1 MQNAVASGGAPL
13 AVPERKPARP
23 VGFIRGPADHT
34 IRMPVRPSTF
44 SIVARDPETDAVGI
58 AVQSKFVGVGAVV
71 PFASA
76 DAGAIATQSYANVA
90 YGPDGLDLLRE
101 GHDAAEVVERLTDG
115 DDEAPSRQVGVVG
128 ADGSV
133 AAFTGGEC
141 HDYAGDLQGEQYTV
155 QGNILE
161 NAETLT
167 AMAEAFEEADG
178 GLPERLIAA
187 LHAGNEAGGD
197 KRGEQ
202 AAALYVA
209 KPEGGYDGRSDRWV
223 DVRVDDHDAPI
234 DELERVFKLY
244 DVTLLEREAPADTRE
259 LTGETAAAVAAAL
272 ADLGF
277 LDDAVGAVDADD
289 GSAPF
294 GEAEREALE
303 TFRGMNNFENHP
315 VPVLEDALARGWA
328 DADGEGEDRLV
339 DAVWHGLSRLERV

>member
-1 MQNAVASGGAPL
+1 MAASVGTLPT
-13 AVPERKPARP
+13 
-23 VGFIRGPADHT
+23 GFIRDPPDHT
-34 IRMPVRPSTF
+34 ISMPPRPSTF
-44 SIVARDPETDAVGI
+44 SIVARDPETDAVGV
-58 AVQSKFVGVGAVV
+58 AVQSKFIGVGAVV
-71 PFASA
+71 PFVSA
-76 DAGAIATQSYANVA
+76 DAGAVATQSYANVA

-101 GHDAAEVVERLTDG
+101 GHDAAEVVERLTES

-133 AAFTGGEC
+133 AAFTGDEC
-141 HDYAGDLQGEQYTV
+141 HDHAGDLQGDHYTV

-167 AMAEAFEEADG
+167 AMAETFEETTG

-202 AAALYVA
+202 SAALYVA
-209 KPEGGYDGRSDRWV
+209 KPEGGYDGRNDRWV

-244 DVTLLEREAPADTRE
+244 DVTLLEREAPEDTRE
-259 LTGETAAAVAAAL
+259 LTGETGAAVAAAL
-272 ADLGF
+272 ADLGY
-277 LDDAVGAVDADD
+277 LDAAVSDERPADSEVDADD
-289 GSAPF
+289 AEPF
-294 GEAEREALE
+294 GEAEREAIE

-315 VPVLEDALARGWA
+315 VPVLEDALARGWD
-328 DADGEGEDRLV
+328 DAAGEGEDRLV
-339 DAVWHGLSRLERV
+339 DAVWHGLSRLDRK

>member
-1 MQNAVASGGAPL
+1 MS
-13 AVPERKPARP
+13 PATD
-23 VGFIRGPADHT
+23 GSN
-34 IRMPVRPSTF
+34 RMPVRPSTF
-44 SIVARDPETDAVGI
+44 SIVARDPETDAVGV

-101 GHDAAEVVERLTDG
+101 GHDAAAVVERLTDE
-115 DDEAPSRQVGVVG
+115 DEEAPSRQVGVVG

-133 AAFTGGEC
+133 AAFTGDEC
-141 HDYAGDLQGEQYTV
+141 HDHAGDRQGDHYTV

-161 NAETLT
+161 NAATLD
-167 AMAEAFEEADG
+167 AMAEAFEAADG

-202 AAALYVA
+202 SAALYVA
-209 KPEGGYDGRSDRWV
+209 KPEGGYDGRNDRWV
-223 DVRVDDHDAPI
+223 DVRVDDHEAPI

-244 DVTLLEREAPADTRE
+244 DVTLLEREAPDETRE
-259 LTGETAAAVAAAL
+259 LTGETAAAVSAAL
-272 ADLGF
+272 VDLGY
-277 LDDAVGAVDADD
+277 LDAGEVGAGDDAA
-289 GSAPF
+289 F
-294 GEAEREALE
+294 GDAERDALA

-315 VPVLEDALARGWA
+315 VPVLEDALARGWEA
-328 DADGEGEDRLV
+328 AEGDEEDRLV
-339 DAVWHGLSRLERV
+339 DAVWHGLSRLDRK